1 MPKIVTAALESRVNA
16 IVSRHSAKARQD
28 VRKARADAGYRF
40 VNKADSADLFLYG
53 EISEWWGISAN
64 DFVHD
69 LNETDAKT
77 IDLYINS
84 PGGSVFS
91 GFAIYSALA
100 RHSEKNGVTINVV
113 VDGIAASIASV
124 IAMAGDNIKIAEH
137 ASMMI
142 HQPWGWAMGTADEM
156 REEADVLDDLEETI
170 VDIYVARTGGD
181 RDEIAR
187 WVKDET
193 WMKGKVAV
201 DRGFADEVIA
211 LKTKKKGDD
220 EEDRAPIA
228 SVDVD
233 YLSSL
238 FPNMPDDVREALT
251 KQPSS
256 SGNKA
261 ETPLPKTTREFKD
274 FLREH
279 GFSGKQADA
288 IAGNGFKSK
297 DEPRDEA
304 PAPEKPTTT
313 ERRDDA
319 GERDEALAVIRRAA
333 AAAAIRAA

>member
-1 MPKIVTAALESRVNA
+1 MKKYVNDALAARVDTIVA
-16 IVSRHSAKARQD
+16 RHGARARQD

-40 VNKADSADLFLYG
+40 VNKDDSADLFLYG

-77 IDLYINS
+77 IELYINS

-91 GFAIYSALA
+91 GFAIYSALV

-113 VDGIAASIASV
+113 IDGIAASIASV

-137 ASMMI
+137 ASTMI
-142 HQPWGWAMGTADEM
+142 HQPWGWAMGTADDM
-156 REEADVLDDLEETI
+156 REEADVLEDLEETI

-181 RDEIAR
+181 RDQIAQ

-211 LKTKKKGDD
+211 LKTKKKDD
-220 EEDRAPIA
+220 EEDRARVA

-233 YLSSL
+233 YLASL

-251 KQPSS
+251 RQPAVSS
-256 SGNKA
+256 EDK
-261 ETPLPKTTREFKD
+261 TPPKTTRELARA
-274 FLREH
+274 LRDIGFSRDAADSIAAH
-279 GFSGKQADA
+279 GFKQ
-288 IAGNGFKSK
+288 K
-297 DEPRDEA
+297 DKPRDAA
-304 PAPEKPTTT
+304 PTLEEPTTT
-313 ERRDDA
+313 DPRDGA
-319 GERDEALAVIRRAA
+319 AERDEALAVIRRAA
-333 AAAAIRAA
+333 AAAAIRAV